1 MHRVVE
7 RCLIGVRTLSEP
19 QKFDMIFLNSM
30 LLMFWNSISY
40 LSPFV
45 DDFLRQYDWYGS
57 SHILERWRHHDRF
70 VIMPATTYGKVG
82 CGVGLAHCYITIFLK
97 SSGYRNIDDRHINP
111 NINTREIIW
120 LGNQLEQLGQGR
132 IEQKYF
138 ILTNFV
144 CSQTR
149 RPISYNHTDRSP
161 WICHNF
167 HRKKRSWHEGQQPWF
182 WSLALRYMCGV
193 WGFGGNNN
201 VLLRAGIPLQDVLW
215 KGRWSVALWVL
226 PP

>member
-1 MHRVVE
+1 MQGLSDGGEDCLWQRKAGTLIWDQIQIHLSMCSMHRVVE

-45 DDFLRQYDWYGS
+45 DDFLRQYYWYGS

-97 SSGYRNIDDRHINP
+97 SSGYRNIDDQHRNT

-120 LGNQLEQLGQGR
+120 LGNQL
-132 IEQKYF
+132 
-138 ILTNFV
+138 
-144 CSQTR
+144 
-149 RPISYNHTDRSP
+149 
-161 WICHNF
+161 
-167 HRKKRSWHEGQQPWF
+167 RK
-182 WSLALRYMCGV
+182 
-193 WGFGGNNN
+193 FGPN
-201 VLLRAGIPLQDVLW
+201 
-215 KGRWSVALWVL
+215 
-226 PP
+226 